1 MNMVRAFSLGAAA
14 GALLLL
20 LAGCDFAPDPPPQA
34 PPMIAQLPKKL
45 CAQAA
50 ESLDKAGKSGGFES
64 DGRGGATIQQDAWV
78 VMKPEGQDRLTQT
91 LAVDAAC
98 KAGTVPKEQQVSVR
112 SEEGRTLSNR
122 IVEIAPDSKMF
133 FEEE

>member
-1 MNMVRAFSLGAAA
+1 MVRTFSWGGAA
-14 GALLLL
+14 GAVLVL
-20 LAGCDFAPDPPPQA
+20 LAGCDFAPEPPQA
-34 PPMIAQLPKKL
+34 PAMIAELPKKL

-50 ESLDKAGKSGGFES
+50 ESLAKAGKTGAFES
-64 DGRGGATIQQDAWV
+64 DGRGGAILDQDSWV
-78 VMKPEGQDRLTQT
+78 VMGAAGQDSLTQT

-112 SEEGRTLSNR
+112 SVEGRTLSNR
-122 IVEIAPDSKMF
+122 IVEIAPDTKIY

>member
-1 MNMVRAFSLGAAA
+1 MVRTFPRGLAAA
-14 GALLLL
+14 GALLVL
-20 LAGCDFAPDPPPQA
+20 LAGCDFVPEPPQA

-50 ESLDKAGKSGGFES
+50 ESLDKAGKSGGFEH
-64 DGRGGATIQQDAWV
+64 DGRGGATINQDAWV
-78 VMKPEGQDRLTQT
+78 VMGAAGQDGLTQT

-98 KAGTVPKEQQVSVR
+98 RAGTVPKEQQVSVR

-122 IVEIAPDSKMF
+122 IVEIAPDAKIF

>member
-1 MNMVRAFSLGAAA
+1 MVQRFAASAALGA
-14 GALLLL
+14 LLL
-20 LAGCDFAPDPPPQA
+20 LAGCDFAPKPPEPA
-34 PPMIAQLPKKL
+34 PLIGELPKKL

-50 ESLDKAGKSGGFES
+50 ESLEKAGKSGGFES
-64 DGRGGATIQQDAWV
+64 DGRGNATVQQDVWV
-78 VMKPEGQDRLTQT
+78 VMGAEGQDGLTQT

-122 IVEIAPDSKMF
+122 IVEIAPDSKIF